1 MIGQNDNINLEILS
15 RKKVVLGFYG
25 LFYVAILVII
35 VAAGYSYLFKLE
47 SFSKGG
53 LIPFG
58 AQDTAKQSADLPF
71 VKGTTTPPVDLVKEV
86 VATPEKLAEGK
97 KLYESNCASCH
108 GPEGKGDGAAGKTL
122 NPPPRNFHDLKGWTN
137 GPQFSNMYKT
147 LHEGIIARGMASYSN
162 LKPEE
167 RINMI
172 LHIRTFLPDYP
183 AIDKNETDAVD
194 KAYSLSKGV
203 KMPNQIPVQTATE
216 KIIAETE
223 ALNRK
228 IETVTSAI
236 LNDKTEKGAEIFRNI
251 SFDVKRSVTATANY
265 PKWNDNET
273 ALVKFLSVNP
283 ETKGFKNS
291 VSSINQDDLSVLFRY
306 LNTVFSK

>member
-1 MIGQNDNINLEILS
+1 
-15 RKKVVLGFYG
+15 

-35 VAAGYSYLFKLE
+35 VAIGYSYLFKLE
-47 SFSKGG
+47 SFSKSE

-58 AQDTAKQSADLPF
+58 VQDTAKREADLPF

-86 VATPEKLAEGK
+86 VPSPEKLAEGK
-97 KLYESNCASCH
+97 KLFESNCVSCH

-147 LHEGIIARGMASYSN
+147 LHEGITSRGMASYSN

-167 RINMI
+167 RINII

-183 AIDKNETDAVD
+183 AIDRNETDAVD

-203 KMPNQIPVQTATE
+203 KLPNRIPVKTAEE
-216 KIIAETE
+216 KIIAENE
-223 ALNRK
+223 LVNKK
-228 IETVTSAI
+228 IETVTNTI
-236 LNDKTEKGAEIFRNI
+236 INDKTEKGAGIFRNI
-251 SFDVKRSVTATANY
+251 SFDIKRSVTVLANY
-265 PKWNDNET
+265 PKWNENET

-291 VSSINQDDLSVLFRY
+291 VSSITQDDLSALFRY
-306 LNTVFSK
+306 LNTLFAK

>member
-15 RKKVVLGFYG
+15 RKKVLLGFYG

-35 VAAGYSYLFKLE
+35 VAVGYSYLFKLE
-47 SFSKGG
+47 TFSKDN
-53 LIPFG
+53 LVPFG
-58 AQDTAKQSADLPF
+58 AQDTAKREADIPL
-71 VKGTTTPPVDLVKEV
+71 VKGTVTPPVDLLKEV
-86 VATPEKLAEGK
+86 VSTPEKLAEGK
-97 KLYESNCASCH
+97 KLFESNCVSCH
-108 GPEGKGDGAAGKTL
+108 GAEGKGDGVAGKTL

-147 LHEGIIARGMASYSN
+147 LHEGITSRGMASYNN

-167 RINMI
+167 RINII

-194 KAYSLSKGV
+194 KTYSLSKGV
-203 KMPNQIPVQTATE
+203 KLPNQIPVKTAEE
-216 KIIAETE
+216 KILAEND
-223 ALNRK
+223 ALNKK
-228 IETVTSAI
+228 IETITNTIINA
-236 LNDKTEKGAEIFRNI
+236 KTEKGAEIFRNI
-251 SFDVKRSVTATANY
+251 NFDIKRSVTALANY

-291 VSSINQDDLSVLFRY
+291 VSSITQDDLSVLFRY
-306 LNTVFSK
+306 LNTLFSK

>member
-1 MIGQNDNINLEILS
+1 MIGQNDNINLEIQS
-15 RKKVVLGFYG
+15 RKKILLGFYG

-35 VAAGYSYLFKLE
+35 VAIGYSYLFKLE
-47 SFSKGG
+47 TFSKGS

-58 AQDTAKQSADLPF
+58 TRDTSQREADLPF

-86 VATPEKLAEGK
+86 VSTPEKLAEGK
-97 KLYESNCASCH
+97 KLFESNCVSCH
-108 GPEGKGDGAAGKTL
+108 GAEGKGDGAAGKTL

-147 LHEGIIARGMASYSN
+147 LHEGITARGMASYSN

-203 KMPNQIPVQTATE
+203 KLPNQIPVKTAEE
-216 KIIAETE
+216 KIIAENE
-223 ALNRK
+223 LINKK
-228 IETVTSAI
+228 IETVTNTI
-236 LNDKTEKGAEIFRNI
+236 INDKTEKSAEIFRNI
-251 SFDVKRSVTATANY
+251 SFDIKRSVTAFANY
-265 PKWNDNET
+265 PKWNENET
-273 ALVKFLSVNP
+273 ALVKFLSLNP
-283 ETKGFKNS
+283 DTKGFKNS
-291 VSSINQDDLSVLFRY
+291 VSSITQDDLSALFRY
-306 LNTVFSK
+306 LNTLFAK